1 MHVRSRGGSS
11 CREVRSGS
19 RWALLHVM
27 AAFCASAA
35 IGVEAVEKQD
45 AEDDVRAIVVEAL
58 ERMDTGLQFTISATP
73 WTADRC

>member
-1 MHVRSRGGSS
+1 
-11 CREVRSGS
+11 
-19 RWALLHVM
+19 M